1 MTYPE
6 FFVAPMRQELTS
18 LGVRELRTAA
28 EVDAVL
34 GRQLGQPGDQQGPT
48 VMVIVNSVCG
58 CAAGKARPGVAIALK
73 NKTLPDRVVTVFA
86 GADIEA
92 TDHARSYFKGY
103 PPSSPSVGLLR
114 DGELVYMLQR
124 HQIEGREAPQIASE
138 LTAAFD
144 RHCAKAKVSQ

>member
-1 MTYPE
+1 MPYPE
-6 FFVAPMRQELTS
+6 VLIKPMRDELTQ
-18 LGVRELRTAA
+18 LGVQETRTP
-28 EVDAVL
+28 EQVDSAVH
-34 GRQLGQPGDQQGPT
+34 QPGT

-58 CAAGKARPGVAIALK
+58 CAAGKARPGIAMALQHK
-73 NKTLPDRVVTVFA
+73 ALPDRVVTVFA

-92 TDHARSYFKGY
+92 TDQARSYFKGY

-114 DGELVYMLQR
+114 DGELVFILQR

-144 RHCAKAKVSQ
+144 RYCAKTKVS

>member
-1 MTYPE
+1 MPYPE
-6 FFVAPMRQELTS
+6 VLIKPMRDELTQ
-18 LGVRELRTAA
+18 LGVQETRTP
-28 EVDAVL
+28 EQVDAAVN
-34 GRQLGQPGDQQGPT
+34 QPGT

-58 CAAGKARPGVAIALK
+58 CAAGKARPGIAMALQ
-73 NKTLPDRVVTVFA
+73 NKTLPDRIVTVFA
-86 GADIEA
+86 GGDIEA
-92 TDHARSYFKGY
+92 TDHARSYFKGF

-144 RHCAKAKVSQ
+144 RYCAKTKVS